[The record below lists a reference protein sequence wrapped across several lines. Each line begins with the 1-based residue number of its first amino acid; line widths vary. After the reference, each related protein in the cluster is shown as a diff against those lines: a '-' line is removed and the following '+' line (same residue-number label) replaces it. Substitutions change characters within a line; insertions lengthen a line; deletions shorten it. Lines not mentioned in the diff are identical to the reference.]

1 MANTYLEKT
10 NPVAG
15 SRQKGTISFW
25 VKRGKLGSSEFLYV
39 EELNSTDNGV
49 VYFSGGNT
57 FNFINYNGGSPDA
70 QLSTNRLFRD
80 TSAWYHIVIA
90 WDTTQGTAAD
100 RIKMY
105 INGEQ
110 ETSFSTATY
119 PSLNANLKFGIGSP
133 GGSNYDINIGRR
145 ASGDYFTGSIT
156 HFHRVDNQQLDAS
169 VFGETDANGVWKIKT
184 SPTITY
190 TGSSSFNFFILKN
203 GNSVTDQ
210 SGNGNN
216 FTVAGGTLTNTEDN
230 PSNVFCNFMSHT
242 TSSYMTIS
250 NGGTTLLGNT
260 ATDSGNSLAG
270 LGVSSGKWYFEVK
283 ITVAVN
289 GYPILGYVK
298 TTDSEFGH
306 QNANGGGGD
315 PAPRIY
321 GFTNASTYNGSSSTS
336 NLSFS
341 NGDII
346 GFAFDLDNGAVY
358 FSQNGTFINSSDP
371 TSGASKTNA
380 QVSFSPDG
388 ETYTLFCG
396 SYNNSKAEFN
406 FGNGYFGTTAVASA
420 GTNASGIG
428 IFEHDV
434 PTGYTALST
443 KGLNL

>member
-306 QNANGGGGD
+306 QSANGGGGD

-321 GFTNASTYNGSSSTS
+321 GFNNVNTYNGSSSTS